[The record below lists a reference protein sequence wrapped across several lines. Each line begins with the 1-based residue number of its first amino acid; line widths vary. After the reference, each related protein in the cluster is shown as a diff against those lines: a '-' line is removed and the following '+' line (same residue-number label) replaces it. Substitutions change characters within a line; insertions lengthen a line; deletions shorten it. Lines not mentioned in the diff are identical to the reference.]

1 MKIHINENPLLSET
15 EITINCQKTD
25 ESIVNIISLLK
36 IFNKKI
42 TGIKEGEMFIL
53 DVQKILYIDTV
64 DKKTFFIQ
72 VKIYMKPH

>member
-64 DKKTFFIQ
+64 DKKTFFYTSKDI
-72 VKIYMKPH
+72 